1 MALASHVPLGM
12 NLRSIAAVL
21 VVLSVAFDAQAQ
33 PATARLDDLVRMRIE
48 GDRSGVCVQAARI
61 ELGATPELATA
72 EACAIQRADRPPRD
86 ARFEVGSLSKVFVG
100 VLLAEMIERGEL
112 QLDEPLQSLLPPGT
126 VLPANASITLVDLVT
141 HTSGLPALPPTFR
154 PRGGFA
160 NPYADVGVDAIY
172 GGFAAAKLV
181 GPPPQPYAYSNW
193 SFMLLSDAA
202 ARRAGKPFDVL
213 LRERVLAPLGMND
226 TRVAR
231 NDGLVRGRSSYGAP
245 VPNWD
250 FPLAFAGAGGI
261 RSTLDDMIRFARAML
276 DEVPPAAP
284 DTLKRALVASRIK
297 LRTANERLDL
307 AMAWHLLR
315 RPDGST
321 LTFHNGMTG
330 GFSSSLALDVERRR
344 ASIVL
349 ADAFGGFDDL
359 ALHLLDPKAPL
370 APPRRA
376 VALDLQ
382 AAERAAGR
390 YALAPGFT
398 LTIAVED
405 GRLYAQATGQGR
417 FELLQDSRGDYYT
430 TAAELLIRFARD
442 AEGRASALTL
452 LQGGAAMNAKRIE

>member
-1 MALASHVPLGM
+1 M

-21 VVLSVAFDAQAQ
+21 AVLSAAFAAQAQ

-72 EACAIQRADRPPRD
+72 EACATQRADRPPRG
-86 ARFEVGSLSKVFVG
+86 ARFEVGSISKAFAG

-112 QLDEPLQSLLPPGT
+112 KLDEPLQSLLPPGT

-141 HTSGLPALPPTFR
+141 HTSGLPALPPRFK
-154 PRGGFA
+154 PRAGLA
-160 NPYADVGVDAIY
+160 NPYADLDADVIY
-172 GGFAAAKLV
+172 GGLEAVKPAAPAR
-181 GPPPQPYAYSNW
+181 YAYSNW
-193 SFMLLSDAA
+193 AFMILSDAA

-226 TRVAR
+226 TRVA
-231 NDGLVRGRSSYGAP
+231 NNEGLVRGRSSYGAP

-250 FPLAFAGAGGI
+250 FPPAFAGAGGI
-261 RSTLDDMIRFARAML
+261 RSTLDDMIRFARATL

-284 DTLKRALVASRIK
+284 DTLKRALVASRTR
-297 LRTANERLDL
+297 LRAANERLDL

-344 ASIVL
+344 AAIVL

-382 AAERAAGR
+382 AAEQAAGR

-430 TAAELLIRFARD
+430 TAAELTIRFARD

-452 LQGGAAMNAKRIE
+452 FQGGAATNAKRIE